1 MDTALTKKEL
11 AALAGYS
18 YQRMHTIDQSL
29 PPSGKLFVKSEANE
43 KKFDLAF
50 FVQRWAAY
58 NQMIGAGGDAEEDL
72 DAAKAKHEVW
82 KMRKTELEVARME
95 GEYVPLEDV
104 DRMWSNICGT
114 VASRLSSLP
123 QKLAPSLVAIEDPD
137 AIEAAI
143 EREVREA
150 MAMMANTALPGEP
163 ETFADAEP
171 ETDETEED
179 GDE

>member
-58 NQMIGAGGDAEEDL
+58 NQMIGGKGETEEDL

-82 KMRKTELEVARME
+82 KMRKTELEVGRMQ

-114 VASRLSSLP
+114 VASRLTSLP
-123 QKLAPSLVAIEDPD
+123 QKLAPTLVAIEDPD
-137 AIEAAI
+137 TIEAMI

-150 MAMMANTALPGEP
+150 MAMMANAALPGEQ
-163 ETFADAEP
+163 ETFADAEA
-171 ETDETEED
+171 DEAEED